1 MRCDAAWFRATFLE
15 ETCPA
20 GLGGTGDIWP
30 YVKVK
35 PSAEPEPKPEPEPE
49 PQPLTPTPTLTLT
62 LPLTFKGF
70 NEYDGLA
77 TIAAATLL
85 SPDLFATFFVPYS
98 CPHTG
103 THVIGISKARY
114 R

>member
-1 MRCDAAWFRATFLE
+1 L
-15 ETCPA
+15 
-20 GLGGTGDIWP
+20 
-30 YVKVK
+30 
-35 PSAEPEPKPEPEPE
+35 
-49 PQPLTPTPTLTLT
+49 
-62 LPLTFKGF
+62 KGF

-85 SPDLFATFFVPYS
+85 SPNLFPLFFVPYS

-114 R
+114 IWEMHMHGMH